1 MHLLTI
7 ILVRPV
13 LAFGPSGE
21 SAWARVLRW
30 IGDRGRLTD
39 LDDRMLR
46 DIGLTRE
53 DVLRGTP
60 FKRDELPSPD
70 AKLLPSYRTDLGR
83 DWA

>member
-21 SAWARVLRW
+21 SAWTRVLRW
-30 IGDRGRLTD
+30 IDDCGRLTD

-60 FKRDELPSPD
+60 FKRSEFPSPD
-70 AKLLPSYRTDLGR
+70 AKLRPSFRTYLGS